1 MQMKEIT
8 ERYMK
13 IRVPAVCD
21 VLDKEFGYWNQIL
34 DRSIRPLQLHHKV
47 AGPAYTMFGTKSR
60 ETDKKKRLIVHAID
74 EMVEGSVVV
83 MCTGGDEFTGH
94 WGELLSNAA
103 IYRGVNGAVL
113 DGGLRDTGAIIE
125 LGFPIFHRY
134 FAPGDSTGR
143 FNITEY
149 QTPVVIGGVKV
160 NPGDFIFG
168 DCDGIISIPQDI
180 IEPVLEAATQ
190 VYVTE
195 DEIRDRIRNGEKI
208 SDLFFEYGQL

>member
-1 MQMKEIT
+1 MLMKEIT
-8 ERYMK
+8 DGYMK

-21 VLDKEFGYWNQIL
+21 VLDKEFGCWNQIL
-34 DRSIRPLQLHHKV
+34 NKDIRPLQLHHKV
-47 AGPAYTMFGTKSR
+47 AGPAYTMFGVKSR

-74 EMVEGSVVV
+74 EMVSGSVVV
-83 MCTGGDEFTGH
+83 MSTGGDESTGH

-113 DGGLRDTGAIIE
+113 DGGIRDTGAIIE

-143 FNITEY
+143 FNIIEY
-149 QTPVVIGGVKV
+149 QTPIIVGGVKV

-168 DCDGIISIPQDI
+168 DCDGVIVIPKDI
-180 IEPVLEAATQ
+180 VEPVLKAATE

-195 DEIRDRIRNGEKI
+195 DEIRDRIRKGEKVA
-208 SDLFFEYGQL
+208 SLFFEYGQL